1 MCPKVIADGLGH
13 SLHLYTDL
21 QSTSL
26 CPRFQSGHLTAENEI
41 KPFLKPMP
49 GQVGYPWLGRI
60 KGVVTL
66 VLLWTLH
73 DLGFFRIIDAEE

>member
-1 MCPKVIADGLGH
+1 MCLRAFADDLRQG
-13 SLHLYTDL
+13 LHLYTDL
-21 QSTSL
+21 QGTSL

-49 GQVGYPWLGRI
+49 GQVGYHWLGRI

-66 VLLWTLH
+66 VLLWTFH